1 MMSFIFVWHYGVF
14 LSRSESVHFLLSSG
28 YLCIALRD
36 PVITGR
42 GLSCVCPKISNI
54 IYRGLW
60 WLFVLLIL
68 VEYVGHHC
76 LNCNFIILVE
86 YRFIRKAHFCRFFL
100 HNCCFALDI
109 YVFYYKTEMYSHS
122 FHTAN
127 RYSCYVH
134 SPNTGVTRSYVFTLG
149 ISLTVRL

>member
-1 MMSFIFVWHYGVF
+1 MMSFIFVWHYGIF
-14 LSRSESVHFLLSSG
+14 LSRNESVHFLMSSG

-68 VEYVGHHC
+68 VEYVDHHC
-76 LNCNFIILVE
+76 LNCNFIILIE
-86 YRFIRKAHFCRFFL
+86 YRFIRKAHFYRFFS
-100 HNCCFALDI
+100 HNCCFALYI
-109 YVFYYKTEMYSHS
+109 YVFFIIRQKCINIAATQP
-122 FHTAN
+122 TDIL
-127 RYSCYVH
+127 
-134 SPNTGVTRSYVFTLG
+134 VTFILLTPEWLG
-149 ISLTVRL
+149 HMFLRWGSLLL

>member
-1 MMSFIFVWHYGVF
+1 LTNISTILMTGTNAQTINPVDKGCGAIGICILV
-14 LSRSESVHFLLSSG
+14 ESVHFLLSSG

-127 RYSCYVH
+127 RYSCYVQ
-134 SPNTGVTRSYVFTLG
+134 GR
-149 ISLTVRL
+149 R